1 MIPNLVFT
9 LPRIGQVG
17 VTLDEA
23 KAASD
28 KYKVVNIPWG
38 IQNDW
43 VNNHETEAD
52 VNLIFDSEGY
62 LAGAAIYG
70 SEAGTWLDY
79 LTLVI
84 EKKMTASDLK
94 GMIMSFPTQTYML
107 WSALLPHLKMM

>member
-1 MIPNLVFT
+1 VFT

-52 VNLIFDSEGY
+52 VNLIFDQEGY

-84 EKKMTASDLK
+84 EKKMTAADLR

-107 WSALLPHLKMM
+107 WSVLLPHLKMM